1 MKNSFYHVAQRFSI
15 RKYSFGAASVLLGV
29 FLLSGVQTAHADEQV
44 AVSESTPSVTSDNGV
59 VSEKV
64 TSSMLRLFFL
74 KLLFQFQRKV
84 WHLLKQPQVL

>member
-1 MKNSFYHVAQRFSI
+1 MKFSFYHVAQRFSI

-44 AVSESTPSVTSDNGV
+44 AVSESTTSIIM
-59 VSEKV
+59 ELHQIKQLLQ
-64 TSSMLRLFFL
+64 MLRLFFL

-84 WHLLKQPQVL
+84 WHLLKYPQVL